1 METDNKA
8 MNDAQRELVMA
19 HEQLGAV
26 NRSLTIAK
34 TSLHKN
40 EITKV
45 ELGKLTDNKVYKSV
59 GRMFVLS
66 DTVAVVKSIEAQN
79 AKINEEST
87 RYQNLKKTYEIKK
100 ESATKHLQDVLNAD
114 K

>member
-8 MNDAQRELVMA
+8 FTEAQKELIMA

-26 NRSLTIAK
+26 HRSINLAK

-45 ELGKLTDNKVYKSV
+45 ELGKLEDHRVFKSV

-66 DTVAVVKSIEAQN
+66 DKESLIKSIEDQN
-79 AKINEEST
+79 SIINTET
-87 RYQNLKKTYEIKK
+87 VKFQNLKKTYEIKK
-100 ESATKHLQDVLNAD
+100 ESATKQLQEMI
-114 K
+114 KT